1 MRKNLENSAPLFPLV
16 MDQHF
21 ASLKRTKFAE
31 GQSWETQT
39 VLSEFCTNL
48 ITKWKVEHVCVFK
61 NL

>member
-1 MRKNLENSAPLFPLV
+1 

-48 ITKWKVEHVCVFK
+48 IMESRTCVRVGKFIVTK
-61 NL
+61 

>member
-39 VLSEFCTNL
+39 VLSGVERLFL
-48 ITKWKVEHVCVFK
+48 TKWTV
-61 NL
+61 LR